1 MYARLLNNANLNFER
16 LGEKNN
22 VQFQKIKNIEIH
34 LHQKLEKVKN
44 LQSDS
49 CYDFSDYSESINS
62 NEDDELENSQSSSIR
77 LTNTNLKSFSSLNL
91 IKIIGKNQKNF
102 TLFQIKKITKILDIF
117 ACIFACIG
125 TLLSQIEN
133 EISYSE
139 NLNNRINI
147 VKLCT
152 QLSKF
157 EWNISNIE
165 YDNFKLD
172 YLNKEKFYSLKI
184 KKCSQ
189 IPFQIKIP
197 KECEILRYL
206 ILLSTLLTIPF
217 LISSSYFDILRETEM
232 KKISDIKSIK
242 INNIIFL
249 IIELLILTPF
259 PYPKMKKYLLYKEI
273 GKFICYPISSI
284 LSVMTFLRIFF
295 CIKLFK
301 HLTKYTSTIAEYVC
315 ENNVCEAN
323 IRFAYKA
330 FQKDH
335 PFIALIIIFCFN
347 CICLGLSIRTFERYY
362 WENKDKIIMDWDY
375 IINCMWYV
383 FVSMTTVGYGDMY
396 ACTQIGRILALVACF
411 IGNYFVSMMMVFM
424 TQKSSLNEKEQKSY
438 ELINR
443 LNIREKVIDIES
455 WIIYS
460 YFKIYNLKLQL
471 MKRNEEIYNNNN
483 NNNKTISVKTNA
495 FNNIGNSPIY
505 DKNKSNFVNKI
516 KINNEDLKIAIEKRK
531 IHNYILKVNKYKK
544 EIASYGSISFQEI
557 LFSICER
564 IDVQTLEIKNEL
576 NQLQNLNEIMLSY
589 SEDLMNINRLLK
601 KSLYATKLL
610 YKIINSK
617 KELFDK
623 FSNVDQSLTN
633 IFNMEIDSSEIEFN
647 EDEIKELELMKKDE
661 KFLDLLYSSNHNSY
675 DFMIS
680 RKTTNK
686 RLKNSKSIKYFKTIS
701 HTSMRNNRRIMN
713 FRKNQIKKLKKIK
726 NKTIIL
732 NSKINLNK
740 RISTLIENKN
750 EGNNLITANS
760 SDSDIQKFLKKR
772 FIHTNSRS
780 HDKDKNNE

>member
-1 MYARLLNNANLNFER
+1 MYARLLNNANVNFER
-16 LGEKNN
+16 LGNKNN
-22 VQFQKIKNIEIH
+22 IQFQKIKNIEIN

-62 NEDDELENSQSSSIR
+62 NEDDNLDNNISSSIR
-77 LTNTNLKSFSSLNL
+77 IEKTNLMSFSSINIL
-91 IKIIGKNQKNF
+91 KIISKNQKNF
-102 TLFQIKKITKILDIF
+102 TLYQIKKITKILDII

-133 EISYSE
+133 EISYSA

-152 QLSKF
+152 HLSNF
-157 EWNISNIE
+157 QWNISNIE

-172 YLNKEKFYSLKI
+172 YLNKENFYSLKI
-184 KKCSQ
+184 KKCSH
-189 IPFQIKIP
+189 IPFQLKIP
-197 KECEILRYL
+197 KECEILRYFIL
-206 ILLSTLLTIPF
+206 ITTLLIIPF

-232 KKISDIKSIK
+232 KKISDINSIK
-242 INNIIFL
+242 LNNLIFL
-249 IIELLILTPF
+249 IIEFIIITPF

-273 GKFICYPISSI
+273 GKYICYPISSI
-284 LSVMTFLRIFF
+284 LSVMTFLRLFF

-315 ENNVCEAN
+315 ENNICEAN
-323 IRFAYKA
+323 ISFAYKA

-335 PFIALIIIFCFN
+335 PLMALIFIFLFN

-362 WENKDKIIMDWDY
+362 WENKDEIIMDWDY

-396 ACTQIGRILALVACF
+396 ACTQIGRFLALLACF

-443 LNIREKVIDIES
+443 LNIREKILDIES

-460 YFKIYNLKLQL
+460 YFKIYNLKLQVI
-471 MKRNEEIYNNNN
+471 KSNEEIYNN
-483 NNNKTISVKTNA
+483 NNNKTISVKTNV

-516 KINNEDLKIAIEKRK
+516 KLNNEDLKIAIEKRK
-531 IHNYILKVNKYKK
+531 IHNYILKVNKYKT

-557 LFSICER
+557 LFSISER
-564 IDVQTLEIKNEL
+564 IDIQIREINNEL
-576 NQLQNLNEIMLSY
+576 NQLQNLIEILLSY
-589 SEDLMNINRLLK
+589 SEDLMNINRLVK

-617 KELFDK
+617 KELFGK
-623 FSNVDQSLTN
+623 LSNIDQSLSS

-647 EDEIKELELMKKDE
+647 KDEIKELELMQNDE
-661 KFLDLLYSSNHNSY
+661 KFLDLLYSKNNSY
-675 DFMIS
+675 DFIIS

-686 RLKNSKSIKYFKTIS
+686 YLKNSKSIKSFKTIS

-713 FRKNQIKKLKKIK
+713 FRNNQIKKLKKIK

-732 NSKINLNK
+732 NSKININK
-740 RISTLIENKN
+740 KISNLINNKN
-750 EGNNLITANS
+750 ENNNLISANS
-760 SDSDIQKFLKKR
+760 NDSDIQKFLKSR
-772 FIHTNSRS
+772 FYHTNSRS
-780 HDKDKNNE
+780 NVRDKKNE